1 MLTTRRLTSNIY
13 LEREEEE
20 LLLQFYEKGEEIS
33 IFDPGVWQVYKGVVQ
48 LSRIGNDGREV
59 IIGWGTSNTAFGSWL
74 DNPPNY
80 RALALTDVYVKWYEE
95 KDIQRSASLARSLIA
110 QFSDRLIQSERLM
123 AIAANRRIEDRLWE
137 LLLMLAKIMG
147 QKAIDGTRLPLRFT
161 HQQLAEIICTTRV
174 TITRVLGTFQDR
186 GWVYFDSDRHIIIR
200 AQNNQ
205 YI

>member
-33 IFDPGVWQVYKGVVQ
+33 IFDTGVWQVYKGVVQ

-59 IIGWGTSNTAFGSWL
+59 IMGWGTSNTAFGSWL
-74 DNPPNY
+74 DERPNY
-80 RALALTDVYVKWYEE
+80 RALALTDVYVKWYDE

-123 AIAANRRIEDRLWE
+123 AIAANRRIENRLWE
-137 LLLMLAKIMG
+137 LLLMLEKIMG
-147 QKAIDGTRLPLRFT
+147 QKAIGGTRLPIRFT

-174 TITRVLGTFQDR
+174 TVTRVLGIFQDR
-186 GWVYFDSDRHIIIR
+186 GCICLDSDRHIIIKS
-200 AQNNQ
+200 
-205 YI
+205 